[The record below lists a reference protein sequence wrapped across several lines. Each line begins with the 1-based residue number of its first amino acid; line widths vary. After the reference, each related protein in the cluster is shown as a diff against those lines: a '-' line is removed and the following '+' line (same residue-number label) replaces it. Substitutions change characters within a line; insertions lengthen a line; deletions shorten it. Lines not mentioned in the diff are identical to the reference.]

1 MQPVE
6 IDIVSLEPSQRAFQ
20 GAINI
25 LAPVS
30 PSIRIAR
37 VTVEGELCRQYDS
50 VAHGPFA
57 DELTQQLFTVAS
69 CIEVGCIDEV
79 STCFQITIEN
89 LARDIF
95 FRTPAPFVP
104 KGHRAQTELAHSQ
117 SGTSQRYVVIQ
128 IPAHVI
134 GLPSF
139 FCFLESVSCDGET
152 ACPALLLPTAA
163 KRLVELHQ

>member
-6 IDIVSLEPSQRAFQ
+6 IDIVSLEPSQRSFQ

-25 LAPVS
+25 LASVAA
-30 PSIRIAR
+30 SIRIAR
-37 VTVEGELCRQYDS
+37 VTIEGELCRQYDS
-50 VAHGPFA
+50 VAHGPLA

-69 CIEVGCIDEV
+69 RIEVGCIDEV
-79 STCFQITIEN
+79 STCFQIAIEN
-89 LARDIF
+89 LARDLF

-128 IPAHVI
+128 IPAHGT
-134 GLPSF
+134 GLPF
-139 FCFLESVSCDGET
+139 FVRFLESVSCDGDSLPVPY
-152 ACPALLLPTAA
+152 CCQPPPSAL
-163 KRLVELHQ
+163 